1 MPTTFREAYERLL
14 PLVEKPGRYLG
25 NERGTIRKDPGTVR
39 LRFALC
45 FPEVYEIAQS
55 HLGLQILYDVL
66 NRRPE
71 VAAER
76 AYAPWPDLEALLR
89 ARGLPLVS
97 LESHLP
103 LADFHVLGF
112 SLQYEL
118 TYTNLL
124 TMLELGRVPLRAAA
138 RGPAHPLVIAGGPCA
153 FNPEPLAPFLD
164 GVLLGD
170 GEEAVGDICDRVLAW
185 DGRDRGALLGALADV
200 PGFYVPA
207 FFAPRYH
214 ADGTIAEVVPLEPA
228 RARVAKRVLVDLD
241 RFAPPAN
248 PVVPNV
254 GVVHDRASVEVMRGC
269 VKGCRFCQAGYIYRP
284 LRERNP
290 ERLVEQT
297 AELMRRTGYEEVS
310 LLSLSTGDYS
320 GVNPLLK
327 ELMDRLV
334 PERVAV
340 SLPSTRVDALSPRI
354 LEQIRRVRKTGFTL
368 APEAGTQRLR
378 DVIQKEY
385 REEELLRAARLF
397 ADLGWRS
404 LKLYFMIGL
413 PSETEEDVRGIAE
426 LSARVA
432 AAAGGRL
439 RVTASVS
446 TFSPK
451 PHTPFQWAGQLSLEE
466 TRVRQALLRREL
478 GRRKIEFRWH
488 DARLS
493 LLEGIFARGDRR
505 LADVLETAQRRGA
518 RFDGWSE
525 HCRLE
530 VWNAAMAAHGLEPRF
545 YLRRRPLAEK
555 LPWDHLDAGVSRK
568 FLLQD
573 LARAVAGVLTPDCSI
588 ERCTYCGACDFEAVR
603 NVDYHPEGA
612 KGSDHRGHQ
621 ISRWAD
627 LAVPTEEG
635 NGAAAWETKAWR
647 DIRARGAAQ
656 RRAAARPRPPM
667 PAATPLP
674 EPVACGD
681 GGAPA
686 ATSAGP
692 ARASGSSG
700 GRDGE
705 RVARGPRTGSAG
717 GAPVPAPAAPGEG
730 NAEEWLGAVPS
741 SLAPAPEAPPPVQ
754 RIRLRYRKL
763 GPARFIGT
771 REIGSVF
778 LRAARRA
785 RLPLAF
791 SHGHH
796 PMPRLSFSPA
806 IPLGFSS
813 DDEYVDLDLTAAT
826 PPETVAA
833 RLAAELPE
841 GLEPAGAAEVSRAA
855 PSIDAGIAAF
865 VYEVDLAALDRP
877 PSPDAVA
884 AALERF
890 ARASSFPLRKHTRA
904 GERTVDA
911 RRFVRTLALSAPQR
925 LSLEL
930 AVGPEGTVK
939 PGAFLGEL
947 FAIPPEEVPT
957 LRVHKVATRFRAAA
971 V

>member
-1 MPTTFREAYERLL
+1 MPRTYRAEVERLL
-14 PLVEKPGRYLG
+14 PLIEKPGRYLG
-25 NERGTIRKDPGTVR
+25 NERGAVRKDPARTR
-39 LRFALC
+39 LRFALA

-76 AYAPWPDLEALLR
+76 VYAPWPDLEALLR

-97 LESHLP
+97 LESGFA
-103 LADFHVLGF
+103 LADFHVVGF

-124 TMLELGRVPLRAAA
+124 TMLELGGVPLRAAQ
-138 RGPAHPLVIAGGPCA
+138 RGPGDPLVVAGGPCA

-170 GEEAVGDICDRVLAW
+170 GEEAVGDICDVVLAW
-185 DGRDRGALLGALADV
+185 DGRDRQALLRTLATV

-207 FFAPRYH
+207 FFSPRTH
-214 ADGTIAEVVPLEPA
+214 GDGTLAEVLALEPSCP
-228 RARVAKRVLVDLD
+228 RVAKRVLVDLD
-241 RFAPPAN
+241 RFAPP
-248 PVVPNV
+248 PEPIVPNV
-254 GVVHDRASVEVMRGC
+254 AVVHDRASVEVMRGC
-269 VKGCRFCQAGYIYRP
+269 VKGCRFCQAGYVYRP

-290 ERLVEQT
+290 ERVVADTDALL
-297 AELMRRTGYEEVS
+297 ARTGYEEVS

-320 GVNPLLK
+320 GVNPVLK

-397 ADLGWRS
+397 ADLGWRT

-413 PSETEEDVRGIAE
+413 PSETEADVLGIAE

-439 RVTASVS
+439 QVTASVS

-451 PHTPFQWAGQLSLEE
+451 PHTPFQWAAQLDLEE
-466 TRVRQALLRREL
+466 TRARQALLRREL
-478 GRRKIEFRWH
+478 GRRRIAFKWH

-493 LLEGIFARGDRR
+493 LLEGIVARGDRR
-505 LADVLETAQRRGA
+505 LADVIETVQRRGA

-530 VWNAAMAAHGLEPRF
+530 LWLAALAEHGLDPAF
-545 YLRRRPLAEK
+545 YLRRRPLDEA
-555 LPWDHLDAGVSRK
+555 LPWDHLDAGVSKR
-568 FLLQD
+568 FLRQD
-573 LARAVAGVLTPDCSI
+573 LARAVEGLLTPDCSI
-588 ERCTYCGACDFEAVR
+588 ERCTSCGACDFERVR
-603 NVDYHPEGA
+603 NVDYHPTGA
-612 KGSDHRGHQ
+612 RGSDHRGDE
-621 ISRWAD
+621 ISRWAE
-627 LAVPTEEG
+627 LAVPNDAEDDL
-635 NGAAAWETKAWR
+635 AWETKAWR
-647 DIRARGAAQ
+647 ETRARVAERAG
-656 RRAAARPRPPM
+656 RREPRPRPS
-667 PAATPLP
+667 PAFETPLP
-674 EPVACGD
+674 
-681 GGAPA
+681 
-686 ATSAGP
+686 
-692 ARASGSSG
+692 ARLC
-700 GRDGE
+700 
-705 RVARGPRTGSAG
+705 GSAERPAVAAAERPRPAG
-717 GAPVPAPAAPGEG
+717 GSGDG

-741 SLAPAPEAPPPVQ
+741 SLTPTAATALPQQ
-754 RIRLRYRKL
+754 RIRLRYRKI

-771 REIGSVF
+771 REIGNVF

-791 SHGHH
+791 TQGHH
-796 PMPRLSFSPA
+796 PLPRLSFSPA

-813 DDEYVDLDLTAAT
+813 DDEYVDLDLTATLVPAAL
-826 PPETVAA
+826 VA
-833 RLAAELPE
+833 RLGAELPE
-841 GLEPAGAAEVSRAA
+841 GLEPIGAAEVPRSA
-855 PSIDAGIAAF
+855 PSIDAGIEAF
-865 VYEVDLAALDRP
+865 LYEIDLGTLDQP
-877 PSPDAVA
+877 PARERVA
-884 AALERF
+884 AAVARF
-890 ARASSFPLRKHTRA
+890 RDGTTFPLRQRGRS

-911 RRFVRTLALSAPQR
+911 RRFVRTLEHTADTR
-925 LSLEL
+925 LRLEI
-930 AVGPEGTVK
+930 AIGPDGTVK
-939 PGAFLGEL
+939 PLALVAALLGL
-947 FAIPPEEVPT
+947 SADAAPL
-957 LRVHKVATRFRAAA
+957 LRVHKIATRFRAPAA
-971 V
+971 AA

>member
-1 MPTTFREAYERLL
+1 MPRTYREAYERLL

-25 NERGTIRKDPGTVR
+25 NERGAVCKDRPR
-39 LRFALC
+39 LRFALA

-66 NRRPE
+66 NRRPD

-76 AYAPWPDLEALLR
+76 AYAPWPDMEALLR
-89 ARGLPLVS
+89 ARDLPLVS
-97 LESHLP
+97 LESHTALG
-103 LADFHVLGF
+103 DFHVVGF

-124 TMLELGRVPLRAAA
+124 TMLELGRIPLRACD
-138 RGPAHPLVIAGGPCA
+138 RGAEHPIVIAGGPCA

-164 GVLLGD
+164 GVVLGD
-170 GEEAVGDICDRVLAW
+170 GEEAVADICDAVLAH
-185 DGRDRGALLGALADV
+185 DGDRSAVLRALAAV
-200 PGFYVPA
+200 PGLYVPA
-207 FFAPRYH
+207 FFEPRYA
-214 ADGTIAEVVPLEPA
+214 ADGTLAEVVPLDPD
-228 RARVAKRVLVDLD
+228 RPVVRKRVLVDLD

-248 PVVPNV
+248 PVVPNL
-254 GVVHDRASVEVMRGC
+254 GVVHDRASIEVMRGC
-269 VKGCRFCQAGYIYRP
+269 VKGCRFCQAGYVYRP

-290 ERLVEQT
+290 ERLVEDT
-297 AELMRRTGYEEVS
+297 AALMRRTGYEEVS

-320 GVNPLLK
+320 GVNPVLK

-334 PERVAV
+334 PERIAV

-466 TRVRQALLRREL
+466 TRARQALLRHQL

-681 GGAPA
+681 RGPPA

-692 ARASGSSG
+692 ARARGSSG

-741 SLAPAPEAPPPVQ
+741 SLAPAPPAPPPPP
-754 RIRLRYRKL
+754 RSRPRSRKL
-763 GPARFIGT
+763 RPAPLT
-771 REIGSVF
+771 R
-778 LRAARRA
+778 
-785 RLPLAF
+785 
-791 SHGHH
+791 
-796 PMPRLSFSPA
+796 PRQ
-806 IPLGFSS
+806 I
-813 DDEYVDLDLTAAT
+813 
-826 PPETVAA
+826 
-833 RLAAELPE
+833 
-841 GLEPAGAAEVSRAA
+841 
-855 PSIDAGIAAF
+855 
-865 VYEVDLAALDRP
+865 
-877 PSPDAVA
+877 
-884 AALERF
+884 
-890 ARASSFPLRKHTRA
+890 
-904 GERTVDA
+904 
-911 RRFVRTLALSAPQR
+911 
-925 LSLEL
+925 
-930 AVGPEGTVK
+930 
-939 PGAFLGEL
+939 
-947 FAIPPEEVPT
+947 
-957 LRVHKVATRFRAAA
+957 
-971 V
+971 

>member
-1 MPTTFREAYERLL
+1 MPETYRAAYERLL

-25 NERGTIRKDPGTVR
+25 NERGAIRKDPSAVR

-118 TYTNLL
+118 TYANLL
-124 TMLELGRVPLRAAA
+124 TMLELGGVPLRAAA
-138 RGPAHPLVIAGGPCA
+138 RGREHPVVIAGGPCA

-170 GEEAVGDICDRVLAW
+170 GEEAVGDICDAILAW
-185 DGRDRGALLGALADV
+185 DGRDRGALLRALADV

-214 ADGTIAEVVPLEPA
+214 ADGTLAEVVPLEPA
-228 RARVAKRVLVDLD
+228 RPRVAKRVLADLD
-241 RFAPPAN
+241 RFAPPPN
-248 PVVPNV
+248 PIVPNV

-269 VKGCRFCQAGYIYRP
+269 VKGCRFCQAGYVYRP

-290 ERLVEQT
+290 ERVVEDTT
-297 AELMRRTGYEEVS
+297 ALMQRTGYEEVS

-320 GVNPLLK
+320 GVNPVLK

-439 RVTASVS
+439 KVTASVS

-466 TRVRQALLRREL
+466 TRVRQALLRHEL
-478 GRRKIEFRWH
+478 GRRRIEFRWH

-505 LADVLETAQRRGA
+505 LADVIETAQRRGA

-530 VWNAAMAAHGLEPRF
+530 LWTEALAAHGLDPEF
-545 YLRRRPLAEK
+545 YLRRRPLGEE
-555 LPWDHLDAGVSRK
+555 LPWNHLDAGVSHK

-573 LARAVAGVLTPDCSI
+573 LARAVSGVLTPDCSI
-588 ERCTYCGACDFEAVR
+588 ERCTYCGACDFATVR
-603 NVDYHPEGA
+603 NVDYHPAGA
-612 KGSDHRGHQ
+612 RGSDHRGGE
-621 ISRWAD
+621 ISRWAE
-627 LAVPTEEG
+627 LAVPDDEG
-635 NGAAAWETKAWR
+635 ESAPAWETKAWR
-647 DIRARGAAQ
+647 EIRARVAE
-656 RRAAARPRPPM
+656 RRAAPRPRHA
-667 PAATPLP
+667 PADAVPLP
-674 EPVACGD
+674 EALARGD
-681 GGAPA
+681 GSSPR
-686 ATSAGP
+686 AT
-692 ARASGSSG
+692 
-700 GRDGE
+700 
-705 RVARGPRTGSAG
+705 RV
-717 GAPVPAPAAPGEG
+717 APGEG
-730 NAEEWLGAVPS
+730 SAEAWLGAVPS
-741 SLAPAPEAPPPVQ
+741 SLTPDHEPAPPVQ
-754 RIRLRYRKL
+754 RVRLRYRRL

-791 SHGHH
+791 SRGHH
-796 PMPRLSFSPA
+796 PMPLLSFSPA

-813 DDEYVDLDLTAAT
+813 DDEYVDLDLTAT
-826 PPETVAA
+826 VPPDTVTTH
-833 RLAAELPE
+833 LAAELPE
-841 GLEPAGAAEVSRAA
+841 GLVPAGAAEVARSA
-855 PSIDAGIAAF
+855 PSIDAGITAF
-865 VYEVDLAALDRP
+865 VYEVDLAALDTP
-877 PSPDAVA
+877 PAPEAVA
-884 AALERF
+884 AAVARF
-890 ARASSFPLRKHTRA
+890 AGASSFPLRKRTRS

-911 RRFVRTLALSAPQR
+911 RLFVRALELVAPQR

-939 PGAFLGEL
+939 PGALLGEL
-947 FAIPPEEVPT
+947 LAIPPEAVPT

-971 V
+971 A

>member
-25 NERGTIRKDPGTVR
+25 NERGAIRKDPGTVR

-55 HLGLQILYDVL
+55 HLGLQILYDAL
-66 NRRPE
+66 NRRRE

-138 RGPAHPLVIAGGPCA
+138 RGPGHPLVIAGGPCA

-185 DGRDRGALLGALADV
+185 DGRDRGALLRALADI

-214 ADGTIAEVVPLEPA
+214 AEGTIAEVVPLEPA
-228 RARVAKRVLVDLD
+228 RPRVHKRVLVDLD
-241 RFAPPAN
+241 RFAPPTD
-248 PVVPNV
+248 PIVPNV

-290 ERLVEQT
+290 ERLVEQIT
-297 AELMRRTGYEEVS
+297 ELMRRTGYEEVS

-320 GVNPLLK
+320 GVNPLLR

-340 SLPSTRVDALSPRI
+340 SLPSTRVEALSPRI

-466 TRVRQALLRREL
+466 TRVRQALLRHEL

-505 LADVLETAQRRGA
+505 LADVIETAQRRGA

-530 VWNAAMAAHGLEPRF
+530 VWSAAMAAHGLDPQF
-545 YLRRRPLAEK
+545 YLRRRPLEEK

-573 LARAVAGVLTPDCSI
+573 LARALTGVLTPDCSI

-612 KGSDHRGHQ
+612 KGSDHRGHE

-627 LAVPTEEG
+627 LAVPAEDDPSTP
-635 NGAAAWETKAWR
+635 AWETKAWR
-647 DIRARGAAQ
+647 EARARLA
-656 RRAAARPRPPM
+656 RRREAARPRPPL
-667 PAATPLP
+667 PEAVPLP
-674 EPVACGD
+674 EPLASED
-681 GGAPA
+681 GAAPA
-686 ATSAGP
+686 ASSAGP
-692 ARASGSSG
+692 R
-700 GRDGE
+700 
-705 RVARGPRTGSAG
+705 
-717 GAPVPAPAAPGEG
+717 APAEG

-741 SLAPAPEAPPPVQ
+741 SLAPAPAAPPPAQ
-754 RIRLRYRKL
+754 RIRLCYRKR

-791 SHGHH
+791 SQGHH

-841 GLEPAGAAEVSRAA
+841 GLEPVGAAEVSRAA

-877 PSPDAVA
+877 PAPDAVA
-884 AALERF
+884 AALARF
-890 ARASSFPLRKHTRA
+890 AGASSFPLRKHTRS

-911 RRFVRTLALSAPQR
+911 RRFVRALEMTAPQR

-939 PGAFLGEL
+939 PGALLGEL
-947 FAIPPEEVPT
+947 LAIPPEEVPT

-971 V
+971 A